1 MLVRG
6 ATKLSHS
13 GEHGSLGTT
22 GGGWPEETAV
32 NPALMNRQGFKR
44 KSSEEGLGV
53 PGSGGGIPGRKMKGL
68 DLGERMETIVWNEG
82 VVVLPWDPGTSSIS
96 IT

>member
-1 MLVRG
+1 
-6 ATKLSHS
+6 
-13 GEHGSLGTT
+13 
-22 GGGWPEETAV
+22 
-32 NPALMNRQGFKR
+32 MNRQGFKR